1 MSSCRHVGPWI
12 IRWQNRRRGKN
23 SPSFFPLAPSF
34 FNVHPSRSSTDNG
47 IFTLHFLKKHRYRLL
62 EEEQREGGDYGC
74 FVVNSDRTAPSRYR
88 RDKHWATEGD
98 NEGDKREIVRRFED
112 SERLIKKK
120 KKNHITFSRHHSFFT
135 FFYTYFWYIDH
146 PFRASNWISTR
157 SILSPRIS
165 EEGRKNIS
173 LFTWGDLPSR
183 NGRRPGN
190 GKTRHQDTMLVG
202 RRWEWSRPP
211 SRWKTTWWISR
222 CSTYPWHPSWHPL
235 SLTET
240 SQHREHERRH
250 VVAMP
255 WNRVR
260 LSRKEAWMPSR
271 VGFNFSSPLL
281 SLRSLLEGLEGNW
294 SRFGFGE
301 RDF

>member
-1 MSSCRHVGPWI
+1 M
-12 IRWQNRRRGKN
+12 NFD
-23 SPSFFPLAPSF
+23 SF
-34 FNVHPSRSSTDNG
+34 
-47 IFTLHFLKKHRYRLL
+47 
-62 EEEQREGGDYGC
+62 
-74 FVVNSDRTAPSRYR
+74 
-88 RDKHWATEGD
+88 
-98 NEGDKREIVRRFED
+98 
-112 SERLIKKK
+112 
-120 KKNHITFSRHHSFFT
+120 HSF
-135 FFYTYFWYIDH
+135 
-146 PFRASNWISTR
+146 PSNFK
-157 SILSPRIS
+157 
-165 EEGRKNIS
+165 GGYS
-173 LFTWGDLPSR
+173 LFTWGEEEDLRSR

-211 SRWKTTWWISR
+211 SRWKTTWRISR

-260 LSRKEAWMPSR
+260 LSGKEAWMR
-271 VGFNFSSPLL
+271 GFQFLL

-294 SRFGFGE
+294 SRFLFGE
-301 RDF
+301 RMF